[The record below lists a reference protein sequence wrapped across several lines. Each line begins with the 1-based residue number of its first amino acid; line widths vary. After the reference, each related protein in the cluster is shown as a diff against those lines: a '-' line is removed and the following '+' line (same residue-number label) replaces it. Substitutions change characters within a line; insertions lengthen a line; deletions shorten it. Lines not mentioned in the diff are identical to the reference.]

1 MLSFRP
7 FENYDAQTII
17 SWIKDEH
24 SFRQWSAD
32 TYKNYPPVESDIV
45 ARYAEIKE
53 NHKGLVYPLMLTEN
67 GETVGHLIIRVLDE
81 EKGFV
86 RFGYIIVDT
95 EKRGKGYGSK
105 MLRLALNFAAE
116 TLNAKRVTLGVFEN
130 NPSAYRC
137 YKAVGFNEFDST
149 ETIINGEPWKCLE
162 MEYTFEQMSGGAE

>member
-1 MLSFRP
+1 MLSFRA
-7 FENYDAQTII
+7 FKDSDAQTII

-32 TYKNYPPVESDIV
+32 TYKNYPPVPSDVV
-45 ARYAEIKE
+45 ARYTEIKE
-53 NHKGLVYPLMLTEN
+53 NHKGLVYPLMLTD
-67 GETVGHLIIRVLDE
+67 GDIVVGHLIIRVLDADA
-81 EKGFV
+81 GLV

-105 MLRLALNFAAE
+105 MLRLALSFACE

-130 NPSAYRC
+130 NPNAYRC

-149 ETIINGEPWKCLE
+149 DTIINGEPWKCLE
-162 MEYTFEQMSGGAE
+162 LEYLFT